1 MAKTKNK
8 PSVTKEKV
16 SKDKEI
22 KKSKKEEPVTE
33 AVSEPVSESVKA
45 TKPKAKAKEKVVKE
59 ISIETKIYGD
69 EPVKVVVPFPNSDLQ
84 TQTKKIITDFRI
96 DATRLPEN
104 VVVAINDM
112 VTDFST
118 FVTNPNMFNLVSVI
132 MEKDTTAFNLIK
144 DWSDSRQELLIQ
156 NKNEK
161 EKNEQNFPTDAQP
174 TTAPLHTQTAFTPLT
189 PSVLPKIAPVID
201 KQKIHKDYCVSIFS
215 LIQNCFQMVHW
226 KYIPLSELQTL
237 IGNCD
242 KQYKYEIVN
251 QGDNSY
257 VVVSTDSLT
266 EKTNTFSIR

>member
-132 MEKDTTAFNLIK
+132 MEKDTTAFNLLK

-161 EKNEQNFPTDAQP
+161 EKDEQNLPTAQP
-174 TTAPLHTQTAFTPLT
+174 NTPPLHTQTAFTPLT
-189 PSVLPKIAPVID
+189 PSALPKIAPVID
-201 KQKIHKDYCVSIFS
+201 KEKLHKDYCVSIFN
-215 LIQNCFQMVHW
+215 LIQGGLYVHW
-226 KYIPLSELQTL
+226 KYIPMSELQTL

-251 QGDNSY
+251 QGDNSC
-257 VVVSTDSLT
+257 VIVSTDSLT
-266 EKTNTFSIR
+266 VKTNTFSIR

>member
-22 KKSKKEEPVTE
+22 KKSKKEEPV
-33 AVSEPVSESVKA
+33 SEPVKE
-45 TKPKAKAKEKVVKE
+45 TKSKAKAKKKVVE
-59 ISIETKIYGD
+59 VSIETKIYGD
-69 EPVKVVVPFPNSDLQ
+69 EPVKVVVPFPNSALQ

-118 FVTNPNMFNLVSVI
+118 FVTNPNMNLVSVI
-132 MEKDTTAFNLIK
+132 MEKDTTAFNLLK

-161 EKNEQNFPTDAQP
+161 EKDEQNFPTEVVQP
-174 TTAPLHTQTAFTPLT
+174 TAPLHTQSAFNPLT
-189 PSVLPKIAPVID
+189 PSALPKIAPVID
-201 KQKIHKDYCVSIFS
+201 KEKIHKDYCVSIFN
-215 LIQNCFQMVHW
+215 LIQNCFQMCHW
-226 KYIPLSELQTL
+226 KYIPMSELQTL

>member
-33 AVSEPVSESVKA
+33 AISEPVSESVKE
-45 TKPKAKAKEKVVKE
+45 TKSKAKAKKKVVE
-59 ISIETKIYGD
+59 VSIETKIYGD

-96 DATRLPEN
+96 DVTRLPEN

-132 MEKDTTAFNLIK
+132 MEKDTTAFNLLK

-161 EKNEQNFPTDAQP
+161 EKDEQNFPTEVVQP
-174 TTAPLHTQTAFTPLT
+174 TAPPLHTQSAFTPLI
-189 PSVLPKIAPVID
+189 PSALPKIAPVID
-201 KQKIHKDYCVSIFS
+201 KEKIHKDYCVSIFN
-215 LIQNCFQMVHW
+215 LIQNCFQMCHW
-226 KYIPLSELQTL
+226 KYIPMSELQTL